1 LKELNLNMSKEP
13 LIEAM
18 TSIAVDA
25 MGGDNA
31 PEEIVTGAAAA
42 TIESPVHVILIGDEN
57 QINQILDSTEYNH
70 DQIEIVHTDQVITM
84 DDTPREA
91 IRNKPNSSLLLA
103 AKLCAE
109 NKAQGMVSAGNT
121 GAYVLAASLYIP
133 RIARVRKTAIASV
146 YPTRNAQGRKDH
158 FSLIL
163 DIGANIH
170 CTAEDMIQFALMG
183 KIYASDI
190 KGIQNPTVAL
200 LNIGKE
206 AYKGGDL
213 LSKVYKMLSEIP
225 EINFIGN
232 IEGNDVMLGL
242 SDVVVTEGYV
252 GNIVTKTIEGVAET
266 LSHLGRYAFKRRFLW
281 RLGLIA
287 LSSGIKQLKNT
298 TDYSEYGGAPFLG
311 FKKIV
316 IKAHGRSK
324 AKAITNAIKLAAKS
338 HRDNI
343 CGRIEQEINKC
354 ESFWLSTGSKL
365 ASNIAK

>member
-1 LKELNLNMSKEP
+1 MNKKPNVET
-13 LIEAM
+13 M

-31 PEEIVTGAAAA
+31 PEEIVAGAAAA
-42 TIESPVHVILIGDEN
+42 TIESPVHVILIGDKN
-57 QINQILDSTEYNH
+57 QINRILDSTEYNH
-70 DQIEIVHTDQVITM
+70 DQIEIVHTDQVVTM

-91 IRNKPNSSLLLA
+91 IRDKPNSSLLLA

-109 NKAQGMVSAGNT
+109 NRAQGMVSAGNT
-121 GAYVLAASLYIP
+121 GAYVLAASLNIP
-133 RIARVRKTAIASV
+133 RISRVRKTAIASV

-170 CTAEDMIQFALMG
+170 CSAEDLIHFALMG

-190 KGIQNPTVAL
+190 KGIENPTVAL

-213 LSKVYKMLSEIP
+213 LSKVYKILSEMP

-252 GNIVTKTIEGVAET
+252 GNIVTK
-266 LSHLGRYAFKRRFLW
+266 LGRYAFKRRFLW

-287 LSSGIKQLKNT
+287 LSSGIKQLKST

-316 IKAHGRSK
+316 IKAHGRSR

-354 ESFWLSTGSKL
+354 ESFWLSSGSRL

>member
-1 LKELNLNMSKEP
+1 MNKKPNV
-13 LIEAM
+13 EAM
-18 TSIAVDA
+18 NSIAVDA

-31 PEEIVTGAAAA
+31 PEEIVIGAAAA
-42 TIESPVHVILIGDEN
+42 TIESPVRIILIGNEN
-57 QINQILDSTEYNH
+57 QITKILNTTECH
-70 DQIEIVHTDQVITM
+70 QDQIEIVHTDQAITM
-84 DDTPREA
+84 TDTPREA
-91 IRNKPNSSLLLA
+91 IRNKPNSSIILA

-109 NKAQGMVSAGNT
+109 NRAQGMVSAGNT
-121 GAYVLAASLYIP
+121 GAYVLAASLNIP
-133 RIARVRKTAIASV
+133 RISRVRKTAIASV

-170 CTAEDMIQFALMG
+170 CTAEDMVQFALMG

-213 LSKVYKMLSEIP
+213 LSKVYKILSEMP

-287 LSSGIKQLKNT
+287 LSSGIKQLKST

-343 CGRIEQEINKC
+343 CGRIELEVNKC
-354 ESFWLSTGSKL
+354 ESYWSSYSSRL